1 MYAQGE
7 GVAQDDPAAAMLFQR
22 ASDAGSASATRNLGI
37 MYESGRGVPRDVSRA
52 EALYRKAVAQGDA
65 GAADE
70 LARLK
75 QQ

>member
-1 MYAQGE
+1 
-7 GVAQDDPAAAMLFQR
+7 
-22 ASDAGSASATRNLGI
+22 
-37 MYESGRGVPRDVSRA
+37 MYETGRGVPRDVAKASD
-52 EALYRKAVAQGDA
+52 LYRKAVAQGDA